1 MKRILISGCCGFI
14 GQNLV
19 KRLNKDF
26 KLIGIDNFFS
36 SNRDVLNNFK
46 NYDNFNFIEANI
58 SKLPLIEDKIDYI
71 INLACPASPP
81 KYMSDPFFTMDTNF
95 NGTLNL
101 LNLAKKNNSI
111 FIQASTSEV
120 YGDPL
125 VHPQI
130 ETYRGNVNPIGKRSC
145 YDEGKRIAET
155 LCYEFREKH
164 NLQTRIIRIFNTYGP
179 GMDIND
185 GRVISNFMV
194 NTIKGYPLVIYGN
207 GNQTRS
213 FCYIEDLISGILECM
228 NVDFDYPINI
238 GNDKE
243 FSLNELA
250 NIFIRNLK
258 ADSIKKVKSVPDD
271 PKLRRPNINLAK
283 KVLGWSP
290 NTSLQEGL
298 NLTYSYFKNQL
309 IKDE

>member
-101 LNLAKKNNSI
+101 SNLAKNM
-111 FIQASTSEV
+111 
-120 YGDPL
+120 Y
-125 VHPQI
+125 
-130 ETYRGNVNPIGKRSC
+130 
-145 YDEGKRIAET
+145 
-155 LCYEFREKH
+155 
-164 NLQTRIIRIFNTYGP
+164 
-179 GMDIND
+179 
-185 GRVISNFMV
+185 
-194 NTIKGYPLVIYGN
+194 
-207 GNQTRS
+207 
-213 FCYIEDLISGILECM
+213 
-228 NVDFDYPINI
+228 
-238 GNDKE
+238 
-243 FSLNELA
+243 
-250 NIFIRNLK
+250 
-258 ADSIKKVKSVPDD
+258 
-271 PKLRRPNINLAK
+271 
-283 KVLGWSP
+283 
-290 NTSLQEGL
+290 
-298 NLTYSYFKNQL
+298 
-309 IKDE
+309 